1 MEKGVELTLSLEICL
16 PSIKKTQEET
26 WAGIT
31 EQLVYCFLVSF
42 EQIE

>member
-1 MEKGVELTLSLEICL
+1 MELTLSLEICL

-31 EQLVYCFLVSF
+31 EQLVYYFLGALV
-42 EQIE
+42 QIE

>member
-1 MEKGVELTLSLEICL
+1 MEKGVGLTLSLEICL
-16 PSIKKTQEET
+16 PGIKKTQEET

-31 EQLVYCFLVSF
+31 EQLVYYFLDSL